1 MNLLFYT
8 TWDFSNENMDGI
20 AKKINNESSA
30 FQKAGFQVSLTYF
43 KSGHAFVNNGN
54 SQIDLGAVG
63 ISRKFKANCLFAN
76 YLKTHSFDA
85 YYIRY
90 GFSDFGF
97 FKSLKNIKQHGNA
110 KVIVEIPTYPYDSE
124 LKSNFPYRIILLF
137 DILLRKRLLKY
148 VDYIATY
155 SLDKFIYQIPTINI
169 SNGIDISSIRPAKQ
183 LKFPNSLN
191 LIAVAG
197 LAFWHGYDRM
207 LEGIGQYY
215 QNNGKRSIYFHIV
228 GEGKEI
234 EKYKQIINKYNIGH
248 RVLLYGAKYG
258 NELDN
263 IYDKADIAVMSLGI
277 HRLGI
282 ERASSLKSKEYLA
295 KGLPI
300 ITACDIDTFENK
312 NYDFVL
318 RFPADDSPI
327 DIQKILDFYDKLFN
341 GSLEK
346 KQQYTN
352 TIRKIAEENCDM
364 NKTMLPIINCFVN
377 NP

>member
-8 TWDFSNENMDGI
+8 TWDFSNENTDGI
-20 AKKINNESSA
+20 AKKIKNEFSV

-43 KSGHAFVNNGN
+43 KNGHAFINNGN
-54 SQIDLGAVG
+54 SQIDLGPVG
-63 ISRKFKANCLFAN
+63 LSRKFKANYLFAA
-76 YLKTHSFDA
+76 YLKTHSYDA

-97 FKSLKNIKQHGNA
+97 LKSLKNIKQHGNT
-110 KVIVEIPTYPYDSE
+110 KVIVEIPSYPYDAE
-124 LKSNFPYRIILLF
+124 LKINFPYKIILLF
-137 DILLRKRLLKY
+137 DTLTRKRLLKY

-155 SLDKFIYQIPTINI
+155 SLDKFIYGIQTINI
-169 SNGIDISSIRPAKQ
+169 CNGIDVSSIRPSKQ
-183 LKFPNSLN
+183 LEFSDSLN

-197 LAFWHGYDRM
+197 LSIWHGYDRL

-215 QNNGKRSIYFHIV
+215 QNGGKKNIFFHIV
-228 GEGKEI
+228 GDGTEV
-234 EKYKQIINKYNIGH
+234 EKYKQIINKYNIEH

-258 NELDN
+258 DELDN
-263 IYDKADIAVMSLGI
+263 IYDKADIAVVSLGI
-277 HRLGI
+277 HRLGLK
-282 ERASSLKSKEYLA
+282 RVSALKSKEYLA
-295 KGLPI
+295 KGLPV
-300 ITACDIDTFENK
+300 ITACDVDTFENK
-312 NYDFVL
+312 DYDFVL

-327 DIQKILDFYDKLFN
+327 DVQKILDFYDHLFK

-346 KQQYTN
+346 KQQYAN

-364 NKTMLPIINCFVN
+364 SKTMLPIINCFVN